1 MSIDR
6 SLKSKDSLARHRNVL
21 TRSERLDKL
30 EEEERWHE
38 GDSVLSLAKV
48 VHRKAAVSRKVKAEV
63 EATEGEVAAVP
74 ESTEGATPTGQS
86 EQSKSV

>member
-30 EEEERWHE
+30 EEEERWNE
-38 GDSVLSLAKV
+38 GDSVLSLPKV
-48 VHRKAAVSRKVKAEV
+48 LHRKAVVAKKVKAEA
-63 EATEGEVAAVP
+63 EAAEGEAAATT
-74 ESTEGATPTGQS
+74 ESTEGATQAGQS
-86 EQSKSV
+86 EQSKS